1 MAELAGKVA
10 VVTGASRGIG
20 RAIAERLG
28 RDGASVV
35 VNYVNQID
43 QANAVVAAIEASGG
57 RAIAVQADIGNV
69 PDIRRL
75 FQAAEDHFGGLDIV
89 VNNAAT
95 ALFKPTVDATEEDFE
110 RLFNIIARGTFF
122 SLQETARRIRDGGR
136 IVSIST
142 IGTVLPGPG
151 ASLYLG
157 SKAAV
162 EQFNKVLSKELGS
175 RNVTVNI
182 VSPGLTRTDGL
193 IMPQAAIDQGVA
205 MMPLGRLGEPDDVAS
220 VVAFLVG
227 SDGRWVTGQNIL
239 AGGGIA

>member
-205 MMPLGRLGEPDDVAS
+205 MTPLGRLGEPDDVAS
-220 VVAFLVG
+220 VVGFLVG